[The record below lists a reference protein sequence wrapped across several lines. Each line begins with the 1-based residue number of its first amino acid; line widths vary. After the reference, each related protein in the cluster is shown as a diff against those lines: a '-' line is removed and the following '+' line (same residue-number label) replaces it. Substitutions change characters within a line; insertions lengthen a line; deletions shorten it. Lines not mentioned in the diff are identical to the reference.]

1 MSNTT
6 RTVEIGPVDVACP
19 AGKVAWARRV
29 VAAGVRAG
37 GTIQAPEM
45 VGLVDDP
52 RHHTAMHWHDV
63 LALGG
68 CSVAA

>member
-1 MSNTT
+1 
-6 RTVEIGPVDVACP
+6 
-19 AGKVAWARRV
+19 
-29 VAAGVRAG
+29 
-37 GTIQAPEM
+37 M